1 MEQLARLGRGIT
13 IIILILVYTSIWAIT
28 SSWLNK
34 NNDETWVICL
44 SVFWLIIHGI
54 ALVGYF
60 IWSWT
65 F

>member
-1 MEQLARLGRGIT
+1 MGELARLGRGIS
-13 IIILILVYTSIWAIT
+13 IIILIFVYTSIWAIT
-28 SSWLNK
+28 ASWLDKK
-34 NNDETWVICL
+34 NDNAWVSLL
-44 SVFWLIIHGI
+44 SVVWLIIHGL